1 MCCAKSLAS
10 IFHVPPQDKL
20 IIVQAELD
28 CSFNRNLYCDANMYF
43 YVKVSFF
50 LSGIGSLWRR
60 WCWHYHI
67 LVSRTVLPLTLTCHS
82 FGMMIRWGLLN
93 IRDNLVFPLLWVY
106 CVFFIAWAVIFHLI
120 SKHVHI
126 IFLVTWT
133 LLVWCSC

>member
-50 LSGIGSLWRR
+50 LASAVCEEDDADITIYLS
-60 WCWHYHI
+60 
-67 LVSRTVLPLTLTCHS
+67 VAQS
-82 FGMMIRWGLLN
+82 
-93 IRDNLVFPLLWVY
+93 FPLL
-106 CVFFIAWAVIFHLI
+106 
-120 SKHVHI
+120 
-126 IFLVTWT
+126 
-133 LLVWCSC
+133 